1 MLDFDGSKRAR
12 RRDAALSGGVLLLA
26 LLILLLPAAYQQPLR
41 TALRATILQPF
52 VAAQAQLAVRRG
64 RTVDVGEL
72 RAERDS
78 LAALAA
84 AQAPLAL
91 ENRQL
96 RAMLRIA
103 GRLEPRFRPANVLR
117 LGTAGAESTFMV
129 DVGRAEGVK
138 VGSPVITAEGVLG
151 VVWEVFDHR
160 AQAIDWTHPQFVV
173 SSMTAN
179 GDAYGLVE
187 ARRGRFR
194 EEDLLVLTGAPFHS
208 DVRPGARVVT
218 SGRGDVFPRGVMI
231 GTVLG
236 IDEADT
242 GWRKS
247 YLLRPAVRPEAA
259 RQVLVGIAP
268 AGDLSDVWHTAA
280 PPDPARHDTA
290 AAARAGGEP
299 APSAPA
305 ATPPAAAQPGTH

>member
-1 MLDFDGSKRAR
+1 VLDFDGSKRAR
-12 RRDAALSGGVLLLA
+12 RRDRALSGGVLLLA
-26 LLILLLPAAYQQPLR
+26 LIIFLLPAAYQQPVRMVLR
-41 TALRATILQPF
+41 TTLLRPF
-52 VAAQAQLAVRRG
+52 ITAQGQLAARRS
-64 RTVDVGEL
+64 RSVDVGEL
-72 RAERDS
+72 RAQRDS

-96 RAMLRIA
+96 RALLRIS
-103 GRLEPRFRPANVLR
+103 GRLQRQFVPANVLR

-129 DVGRAEGVK
+129 DVGSSDGVK
-138 VGSPVITAEGVLG
+138 VGSPVITADGVLG
-151 VVWEVFDHR
+151 VVWEVYEHR

-173 SSMTAN
+173 SAMTAN
-179 GDAYGLVE
+179 GDAYGLVQ

-194 EEDLLVLTGAPFHS
+194 EEDLLVLTGAPFQS
-208 DVRPGARVVT
+208 DVRPGARVVA

-268 AGDLSDVWHTAA
+268 AGDLSDVWHTVA
-280 PPDPARHDTA
+280 PPDPALRDSALSA
-290 AAARAGGEP
+290 AASRPAGSH
-299 APSAPA
+299 ADASA
-305 ATPPAAAQPGTH
+305 PPAAPAPGAR